1 MHTQVLILGSGPAGY
16 SAGLYTSLAGLDTV
30 LLTGKNIGGQL
41 TLTNEIENYPGFL
54 IGKGIELM
62 DIFQKQ
68 IIQSGV
74 RILYEQAIHTDLKQK
89 PFYTR
94 TDTGTEI
101 TADTIIIATGNSA
114 RWLNLPTEKQFIG
127 RGISICATCD
137 GFFYKNKIVS
147 VIGGGNTA
155 GYEALY
161 LAQTAQ
167 VVYLIYRENTFQAE
181 KNITKKINKN
191 PKIQQIANHTVLSF
205 SGKDKLEKITIQ
217 HTQTKKTQDIYTS
230 GVFEAIGHIPNSQLF
245 QGQLDIDSDGYII
258 TDSKTFQTS
267 CQGIFACGDIQSFPY
282 RQAIIAAGTG
292 CIAAL
297 SAKKYLLATLKN

>member
-16 SAGLYTSLAGLDTV
+16 SAGLYTSLAGLDTL

-54 IGKGIELM
+54 TGTGTDLM

-68 IIQSGV
+68 VINSGT
-74 RILYEQAIHTDLKQK
+74 RILYEQVIHVNLKQK
-89 PFYTR
+89 PFYIR
-94 TDTGTEI
+94 TDADTEI
-101 TADTIIIATGNSA
+101 TSDTIIIATGSSP

-181 KNITKKINKN
+181 KNITEKLNKN
-191 PKIQQIANHTVLSF
+191 PKIQQIPNHTVLAF
-205 SGKDKLEKITIQ
+205 SGQDKLERMTIQ
-217 HTQTKKTQDIYTS
+217 HTRTKKTQDILTN

-245 QGQLDIDSDGYII
+245 QGQVDIDSEGYII
-258 TDSKTFQTS
+258 TNRQTFQTS
-267 CQGIFACGDIQSFPY
+267 CQGVFACGDIQEPVY

-292 CIAAL
+292 CRAAL
-297 SAKKYLLATLKN
+297 SAKRYLLKKT